1 VTDARQ
7 RALTFVVIMGAVSLL
22 ADMCYEGMRSAV
34 GPYLGLL
41 GASAAAVGFVAGLGE
56 LIGYGL
62 RYLTGALADRTGRYW
77 ALAFA
82 GYGVNLVAVP
92 LLAVAGSWPMVAA
105 LIALERLGKAVRSP
119 AKATLTSFAARE
131 VGAGRAFAIA
141 EAMDQLGGIAGP
153 LLVAGVLAV
162 AGGDRGA
169 YQVAFALLAVPAAAC
184 LGVLALARHR
194 YPDPRSLETA
204 SAMPASAGGDLRAV
218 YWLYLCGV
226 ALVAFGLSD
235 WALLAYHLA
244 RTEAVGTSALPV
256 VYAAAMAADAVA
268 AIGVGELFDRR
279 RKAGRSG
286 VGVLAIAVLGAA
298 AFAPLVFAGGPTL
311 ALVGVAIWA
320 VGLAAT
326 ESISKSIVAV
336 LVPAAERGRAYGI
349 YYLVF
354 GAAWWL
360 GSMTTGA
367 LYDRDPGWAAVFAA
381 SSLVAAGIVL
391 AICGRRAV
399 RRSPP
404 RLPGQG

>member
-1 VTDARQ
+1 VTDTRR
-7 RALTFVVIMGAVSLL
+7 RALGFVVLMGGVSLL

-34 GPYLGLL
+34 GPYLALL

-62 RYLTGALADRTGRYW
+62 RYATGALADRTGRYW

-153 LLVAGVLAV
+153 LIVAGVLAV
-162 AGGDRGA
+162 AGGDRAA
-169 YQVAFALLAVPAAAC
+169 YQLAFALLAVPAAAC
-184 LGVLALARHR
+184 LGVLAIARAR

-204 SAMPASAGGDLRAV
+204 APPASRTGGDLRAV

-226 ALVAFGLSD
+226 GLVAFGLSD

-244 RTEAVGTSALPV
+244 RTDAVGTAALPV

-279 RKAGRSG
+279 RKRGTSG
-286 VGVLAIAVLGAA
+286 VGVLALAVLGAA
-298 AFAPLVFAGGPTL
+298 AFAPLVFVGGHTL

-320 VGLAAT
+320 FGLAAT

-336 LVPAAERGRAYGI
+336 LVPAGERGRAYGI

-360 GSMTTGA
+360 GSVATGA
-367 LYDRDPGWAAVFAA
+367 LYDRDVRWAAVFAA
-381 SSLVAAGIVL
+381 SSLVAASAVL
-391 AICGRRAV
+391 AICARRAS
-399 RRSPP
+399 R
-404 RLPGQG
+404 

>member
-1 VTDARQ
+1 MTDARQ
-7 RALTFVVIMGAVSLL
+7 RALTFVVIMGGVSLL

-153 LLVAGVLAV
+153 LLVVGVLAV

-169 YQVAFALLAVPAAAC
+169 YQFAFALLAVPAAAC

-194 YPDPRSLETA
+194 YPDPRSLETVSTA
-204 SAMPASAGGDLRAV
+204 PASGGDLRAV

-244 RTEAVGTSALPV
+244 RTEVVGTAALPV

-279 RKAGRSG
+279 RKAGHSG
-286 VGVLAIAVLGAA
+286 VGVLAATVLAGA
-298 AFAPLVFAGGPTL
+298 AFAPLVFAGSPTL

-336 LVPAAERGRAYGI
+336 LVPAGERGRAYGI

-360 GSMTTGA
+360 GSVATGA
-367 LYDRDPGWAAVFAA
+367 LYDRGPRWAALFAA
-381 SSLVAAGIVL
+381 ASLVAAAIVL
-391 AICGRRAV
+391 AVCGRR
-399 RRSPP
+399 S
-404 RLPGQG
+404 GQKP